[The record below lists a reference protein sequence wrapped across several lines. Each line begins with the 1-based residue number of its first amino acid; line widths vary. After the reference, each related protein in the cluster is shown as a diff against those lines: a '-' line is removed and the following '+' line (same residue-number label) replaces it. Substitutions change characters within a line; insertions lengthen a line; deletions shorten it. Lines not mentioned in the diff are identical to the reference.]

1 MNISKKLGII
11 GGMGPQA
18 TAYFFDRIVDHTQA
32 SKDQEHIDIVI
43 FNHATMPDRT
53 QAILTG
59 EHALVVD
66 KLVEDVQSMEK
77 LGVENI
83 AIPCNTSHYFYDSIQ
98 EKTNIPIINMVK
110 ETVAYIIQNSNKINK
125 IGIMATDGTIRTKTY
140 ENECSE
146 RGVEAILPSQE
157 KQKIV
162 MSIIYDEIK
171 NGKRGSMDKFMEV
184 IDELRG
190 NGCDAI
196 ILACTELS
204 YFKQYYTLPD
214 YCVDSMDVL
223 VRKSIEVSGK
233 NYKD

>member
-1 MNISKKLGII
+1 MSSSKKLGII

-53 QAILTG
+53 SAILNNN
-59 EHALVVD
+59 HALVVD
-66 KLVEDVQSMEK
+66 KLVEDGKMLEK
-77 LGVENI
+77 LGVANI
-83 AIPCNTSHYFYDSIQ
+83 AIPCNTSHFFYNAVQARI
-98 EKTNIPIINMVK
+98 NVPIINMVK
-110 ETVAYIIQNSNKINK
+110 ETVAYIIENYNKINK

-140 ENECSE
+140 ENECIAHD
-146 RGVEAILPSQE
+146 VEVVIPSPQKQE
-157 KQKIV
+157 IV

-171 NGKRGSMDKFMEV
+171 NGKRGSIEKFMEV
-184 IDELRG
+184 VDELRN

-204 YFKQYYTLPD
+204 FFKQYYTLPD

-223 VRKSIEVSGK
+223 VRKSIEASGK
-233 NYKD
+233 KYKA

>member
-1 MNISKKLGII
+1 MNSSGKLGII

-18 TAYFFDRIVDHTQA
+18 TAYFFSRIVEHTDA
-32 SKDQEHIDIVI
+32 NKDQEHIDIVI

-53 QAILTG
+53 KAILSG
-59 EHALVVD
+59 DDNLVID
-66 KLVEDVQSMEK
+66 KLVEDAKKMEA

-83 AIPCNTSHYFYDSIQ
+83 AIPCNTSHFFYDRVQ
-98 EKTNIPIINMVK
+98 RKVNIPIINMVH
-110 ETVAYIIQNSNKINK
+110 ETVAYIINHNNKINK
-125 IGIMATDGTIRTKTY
+125 IGIMATDGTIQTKTY
-140 ENECSE
+140 ENECIAH
-146 RGVEAILPSQE
+146 GVEAILPSGE

-171 NGKRGSMDKFMEV
+171 KGKKGSMDKFMSVVEA
-184 IDELRG
+184 LRA

-204 YFKQYYTLPD
+204 YFKQYCDLPD

-233 NYKD
+233 KYKA